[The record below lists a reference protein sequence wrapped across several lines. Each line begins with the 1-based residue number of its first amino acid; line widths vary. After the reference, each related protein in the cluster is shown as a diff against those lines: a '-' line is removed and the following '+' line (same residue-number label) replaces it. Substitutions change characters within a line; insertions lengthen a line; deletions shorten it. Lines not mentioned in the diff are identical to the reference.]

1 MTCKLLDSLLCLQ
14 NNTDYS
20 ACCFASS
27 SPAASKVVKLML
39 IVTSDDA
46 HLHVQVLN
54 IMTVLINTGIVAAR
68 L

>member
-1 MTCKLLDSLLCLQ
+1 
-14 NNTDYS
+14 
-20 ACCFASS
+20 
-27 SPAASKVVKLML
+27 ML

-54 IMTVLINTGIVAAR
+54 VMSVLVNTRIVAAR

>member
-1 MTCKLLDSLLCLQ
+1 
-14 NNTDYS
+14 
-20 ACCFASS
+20 
-27 SPAASKVVKLML
+27 ML